1 MLHAEIGSLNKHIAQ
16 QAETFRALRGKHIVG
31 RTQLRLFHVF
41 HNWRTHAS
49 FHVVNRCAPLPTSA
63 PGLRPPLP
71 TSAPGLRPHLP
82 RDCARPWPHLHRDCA
97 LQRHSSRCR
106 RFTSDALRF

>member
-71 TSAPGLRPHLP
+71 TSAPGLRPPLATSAPGLRTPAAQLTLP
-82 RDCARPWPHLHRDCA
+82 AIH
-97 LQRHSSRCR
+97 
-106 RFTSDALRF
+106 